1 MSFPSTPTNG
11 QTVTLNGITY
21 SYNAANTAWKRV
33 TTTVNTTQL
42 NDAYTL
48 ATGAYSQSSTAQTT
62 ATNAYNQSI
71 VATNTANSV
80 VSTVNSVINPFLLMG
95 G

>member
-1 MSFPSTPTNG
+1 MSFPSSPTNG

-33 TTTVNTTQL
+33 ATSINTSQL
-42 NDAYTL
+42 NSAYTL
-48 ATGAYSQSSTAQTT
+48 ATDAYNEATTASVN

-71 VATNTANSV
+71 AATNTANSV
-80 VSTVNSVINPFLLMG
+80 ISPFLLMG
-95 G
+95 A